1 MRKRVLFLPGIAAPT
16 HCLAH
21 ITTIKFNL
29 QFLSNIGAL
38 TPIGYEYNNGYNR
51 MRI

>member
-1 MRKRVLFLPGIAAPT
+1 MRKRVLFLPGIAAPIV
-16 HCLAH
+16 LRI
-21 ITTIKFNL
+21 ITTIKFN
-29 QFLSNIGAL
+29 FLSNIGAL

>member
-1 MRKRVLFLPGIAAPT
+1 MRKRVLFLPGIAAPIV
-16 HCLAH
+16 LRI

-29 QFLSNIGAL
+29 QFFSNIGAL